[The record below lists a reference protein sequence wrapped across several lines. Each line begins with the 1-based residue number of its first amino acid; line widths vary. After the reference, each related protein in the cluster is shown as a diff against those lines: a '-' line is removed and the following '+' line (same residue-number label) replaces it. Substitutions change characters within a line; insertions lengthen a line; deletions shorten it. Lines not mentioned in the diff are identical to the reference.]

1 MQRLTAELRRKGAA
15 PNLWIKRDDCTG
27 LATGGNKTR
36 KLEYLVADA
45 LQDGADTLITAG
57 AVQSNHVRQ
66 TAAAAAHYG
75 LACAVILERAVERDD
90 DYAGSGNLLLDRL
103 LGAEITDRLPAGA
116 DLQAAAA
123 ELAAAKT
130 AQGRRPYVIP
140 VGGSNAIGALGYVD
154 CAVEIAEHAPG
165 VTTVVLGT
173 GSAGT
178 QAGLLVGF
186 QSLRVDIGVLGIC
199 VSRAEEPQRQ
209 LVLELADAT
218 LQKLGQESGLSADLV
233 RADDRFIGEG
243 YAIPTPEMVDAV
255 TLVAQTEGILL
266 DPVYTGKA
274 MAGLLTNIAEQ
285 RFAPDDDVV
294 FLHTG
299 GSAGLFGY
307 RSVFT

>member
-1 MQRLTAELRRKGAA
+1 MHRLTAELRRKGTA
-15 PNLWIKRDDCTG
+15 PNLWIKRDDCSG

-45 LQDGADTLITAG
+45 LQKGADTLITAG

-116 DLQAAAA
+116 DLQAAAE
-123 ELAAAKT
+123 ELAADKA
-130 AQGRRPYVIP
+130 AHGRRPYIIP
-140 VGGSNAIGALGYVD
+140 VGGSNPIGALGYVD
-154 CAVEIAEHAPG
+154 CAYEIAEHATG
-165 VTTVVLGT
+165 VNTVVLGT

-186 QSLRVDIGVLGIC
+186 QSLGADIGVLGIC
-199 VSRAEEPQRQ
+199 VSRTEEAQRK

-218 LQKLGQESGLSADLV
+218 LQRLGQESGLSADLV
-233 RADDRFIGEG
+233 RVDDRFIGEG

-255 TLVAQTEGILL
+255 TLVARTEGILL

-274 MAGLLTNIAEQ
+274 MAGLLANIAEQ

-307 RSVFT
+307 RSVFA

>member
-1 MQRLTAELRRKGAA
+1 MFVTE
-15 PNLWIKRDDCTG
+15 
-27 LATGGNKTR
+27 
-36 KLEYLVADA
+36 
-45 LQDGADTLITAG
+45 
-57 AVQSNHVRQ
+57 
-66 TAAAAAHYG
+66 
-75 LACAVILERAVERDD
+75 
-90 DYAGSGNLLLDRL
+90 
-103 LGAEITDRLPAGA
+103 
-116 DLQAAAA
+116 
-123 ELAAAKT
+123 
-130 AQGRRPYVIP
+130 
-140 VGGSNAIGALGYVD
+140 YVD

-307 RSVFT
+307 RSVFA